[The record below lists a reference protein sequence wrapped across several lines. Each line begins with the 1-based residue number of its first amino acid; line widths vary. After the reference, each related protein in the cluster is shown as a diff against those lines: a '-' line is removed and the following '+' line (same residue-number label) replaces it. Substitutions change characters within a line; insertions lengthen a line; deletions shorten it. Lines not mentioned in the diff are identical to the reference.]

1 MVDGF
6 FADGEGSEFADRSA
20 MDTAISDLRGL
31 EGQGQIAEG
40 NIVTA
45 QDNLAAFFSGLNSDS
60 ALNLKDGTVYTVS
73 GDIAD
78 EAAALETLLNDDED
92 AVYAVDRVTG
102 FLESQD
108 RAIADLDDLNGQID
122 HSVVMREMSVSD
134 AAPQLVS
141 LDEAEV
147 DRLGEGSVQIEA
159 RQTDAVG
166 NVHEGGPATSSFVID
181 TIDPST
187 LDAPAVTLGLVTDAD
202 DGTTLTVT
210 FGFDEAMDQGV
221 APTVTFDP
229 DLESTLTGQTG
240 RWTDAQTYVVEA
252 VVADADFDA
261 DEVTIDITGAQDVA
275 GNIQEDHTATVG
287 LSVDTQ
293 NPTSSSITID
303 VADSDQTDGDAA
315 ESFTVSTSDL
325 DPGMLHVE
333 MRGSEFTA
341 LTSIKS
347 DYLNDVSAKIG
358 GLQTAASDAQ
368 GFEGAL
374 TAAEEARDAFFNNAT
389 ASDPSGSAAVF
400 STSGDIDVEASR
412 VEGIAAELSRLE
424 DVSSD
429 ADGARD
435 VFFTEGNPGAGHAS
449 SAEIGA
455 EALRVEGL
463 GDDFADLETALS
475 DAQGDR
481 DVFFTDGAGA
491 GHASSTEI
499 GDEALRVEGLGDDFA
514 DLETA
519 LSDAQDD
526 FAAFFDD
533 STDPV
538 GPGSAFDDIQA
549 IGDEASRLETKAATL
564 RGSAADEMNEA
575 AAALRDLEVEAQGLE
590 DAIADAQ
597 GEVDSFFAVLF
608 TADDV
613 ERPLMLVLPRVM
625 RPLLRF
631 FSDDV
636 VAAASADRG

>member
-1 MVDGF
+1 M
-6 FADGEGSEFADRSA
+6 
-20 MDTAISDLRGL
+20 
-31 EGQGQIAEG
+31 
-40 NIVTA
+40 
-45 QDNLAAFFSGLNSDS
+45 
-60 ALNLKDGTVYTVS
+60 
-73 GDIAD
+73 
-78 EAAALETLLNDDED
+78 
-92 AVYAVDRVTG
+92 
-102 FLESQD
+102 
-108 RAIADLDDLNGQID
+108 
-122 HSVVMREMSVSD
+122 
-134 AAPQLVS
+134 
-141 LDEAEV
+141 
-147 DRLGEGSVQIEA
+147 
-159 RQTDAVG
+159 
-166 NVHEGGPATSSFVID
+166 
-181 TIDPST
+181 
-187 LDAPAVTLGLVTDAD
+187 
-202 DGTTLTVT
+202 
-210 FGFDEAMDQGV
+210 
-221 APTVTFDP
+221 
-229 DLESTLTGQTG
+229 TGQTG

-293 NPTSSSITID
+293 NPTSSSITIE

-424 DVSSD
+424 DVSAD

-491 GHASSTEI
+491 GHASSAEI
-499 GDEALRVEGLGDDFA
+499 GDEALRVEGL
-514 DLETA
+514 ETA

-526 FAAFFDD
+526 FVAFFDD

-564 RGSAADEMNEA
+564 KGSAADEMNEA

-597 GEVDSFFAVLF
+597 GEVDGEFENLADLQSFAAGLRCGETEAQRLEGEVSGAQDAVDGFFVDGAGELS
-608 TADDV
+608 
-613 ERPLMLVLPRVM
+613 LMI
-625 RPLLRF
+625 LLI
-631 FSDDV
+631 FSQ
-636 VAAASADRG
+636 